1 MQDLIPSPPSVS
13 EISGTVCQHSTY
25 STCAEDQNIEG
36 KKLKQTMLASS
47 RGFHLFTQVR
57 GKQTI
62 YHEDARDA
70 YLSCWDLLG
79 DSRGREHLNGMVQP
93 AGSSRGREHLNGM
106 VQPAGSS
113 LREIIQSPYLSPSLL
128 YCSTGSRPFVFAV

>member
-1 MQDLIPSPPSVS
+1 
-13 EISGTVCQHSTY
+13 
-25 STCAEDQNIEG
+25 
-36 KKLKQTMLASS
+36 MLASS
-47 RGFHLFTQVR
+47 RGFNLFTQVR

-79 DSRGREHLNGMVQP
+79 DSRGRERLNGMVQP
-93 AGSSRGREHLNGM
+93 AAS
-106 VQPAGSS
+106 P